1 MSETY
6 LVYHYCTVE
15 TFKSILQSKVLWLC
29 DLTDSNDEQEV
40 IRTFGKRY
48 ECGRDSGKAEIN
60 KNQKNAG
67 A

>member
-40 IRTFGKRY
+40 IRTFVVLW
-48 ECGRDSGKAEIN
+48 
-60 KNQKNAG
+60 
-67 A
+67 